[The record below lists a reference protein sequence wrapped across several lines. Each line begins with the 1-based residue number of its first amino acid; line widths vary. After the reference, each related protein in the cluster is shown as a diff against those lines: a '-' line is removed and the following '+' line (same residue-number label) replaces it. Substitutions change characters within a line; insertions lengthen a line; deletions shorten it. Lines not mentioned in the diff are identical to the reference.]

1 MNDEPIVIEEDGG
14 WVRFTRLHGD
24 GSRPSQDS
32 LELPCG
38 FTLEHVLAAVDA
50 TPWVVERH
58 GERRIQGNIGCDR
71 LAQTVAQMFSYFDRP
86 DQPSDE
92 LLNIRDHV
100 ASRFP
105 DTGEDDTE
113 IPLWAYAWL
122 DLAVREDLADAA
134 RSAGTLWNQDR
145 LTIDVAGLRDQRIRE
160 LLCRWSAAAVGPAD
174 QQVTAQ
180 RMTPS
185 ARRRQAVDARGGRAG
200 LGSAG

>member
-1 MNDEPIVIEEDGG
+1 MYDELLVIDEDGG
-14 WVRFTRLHGD
+14 WVKFTRLHGD
-24 GSRPSQDS
+24 GSRRSQDS
-32 LELPCG
+32 LELRPG
-38 FTLEHVLAAVDA
+38 FTVEHVLAAVDA

-71 LAQTVAQMFSYFDRP
+71 LARAVAQMLSYFDRP
-86 DQPSDE
+86 DEPSDE
-92 LLNIRDHV
+92 LLNIRGHV

-105 DTGEDDTE
+105 DTGEDDAE

-122 DLAVREDLADAA
+122 DLVLREDLADVA
-134 RSAGTLWNQDR
+134 RSAGTLWNLDL
-145 LTIDVAGLRDQRIRE
+145 LTIDVARLRDERIRE
-160 LLCRWSAAAVGPAD
+160 LLRRWSAAADGPAE
-174 QQVTAQ
+174 Q